1 MGREIPIKCEGNRYL
16 SYDELKDFQGNLK
29 KLTKENL
36 EKLKKSIIQFGWVA
50 PVFVWN
56 GNYIIDG
63 HGRLKAL
70 RELIKEGY
78 TIGKIPVVDIYAE
91 TKEEAGR
98 ILLAIN
104 SHYQQITEEGIQEF
118 ISNFSINIE
127 ELNDFV
133 LTDIDLEG
141 FLKEATKKEED
152 EAEDEDEVPEVNEE
166 PITKLGDLYI
176 LGGKHRVLCG
186 DATIRE
192 NVELLMD
199 GKKADMVFTDPPYG
213 MNLNTNF
220 KRLSTAK
227 SWRKGKHYRPVI
239 GDDRKYDPSHLF
251 RDFGYVKEMFLWG
264 ADYYAELIPNRDK
277 GSWIVWDKRAGIE
290 DAFFMTSEFELC
302 WSKQKHHRRIARFAW
317 FGAYGM
323 QFEEREEKKGGGF
336 KRVHPNQKPVRLIK
350 WFFEQWGKS
359 GDIVVD
365 LFLGSGST
373 IIACDKM
380 GRVCYGME
388 IDPLYCDIIIER
400 WCRYTGQRDII
411 KNGEP
416 IKWGIKNGK

>member
-1 MGREIPIKCEGNRYL
+1 M
-16 SYDELKDFQGNLK
+16 
-29 KLTKENL
+29 
-36 EKLKKSIIQFGWVA
+36 
-50 PVFVWN
+50 
-56 GNYIIDG
+56 
-63 HGRLKAL
+63 
-70 RELIKEGY
+70 
-78 TIGKIPVVDIYAE
+78 
-91 TKEEAGR
+91 
-98 ILLAIN
+98 
-104 SHYQQITEEGIQEF
+104 
-118 ISNFSINIE
+118 
-127 ELNDFV
+127 
-133 LTDIDLEG
+133 
-141 FLKEATKKEED
+141 
-152 EAEDEDEVPEVNEE
+152 
-166 PITKLGDLYI
+166 
-176 LGGKHRVLCG
+176 
-186 DATIRE
+186 
-192 NVELLMD
+192 
-199 GKKADMVFTDPPYG
+199 
-213 MNLNTNF
+213 
-220 KRLSTAK
+220 
-227 SWRKGKHYRPVI
+227 
-239 GDDRKYDPSHLF
+239 
-251 RDFGYVKEMFLWG
+251 G